1 MNDKVKRFMW
11 VLSPNGLLHIKYGNT
26 SEGYARCGAFVA
38 KGWHIV
44 NPLMMTIERV
54 ACKRCQP

>member
-26 SEGYARCGAFVA
+26 SEGYAKCGAFVA

-44 NPLMMTIERV
+44 NPLDDDR
-54 ACKRCQP
+54 